1 MIVNLKVNFILGF
14 VALLFTFL
22 FSFVNNTWQTSL
34 LRALLG
40 FLLFFVLGFI
50 LRFFPQPNKAMK
62 QEDLNSQPSN
72 NAFLNEEAE
81 ERKTEE
87 KELESEPSFQSI
99 SLDSLHIMG
108 SGSETKNSQRT

>member
-40 FLLFFVLGFI
+40 FLLFFILGFI
-50 LRFFPQPNKAMK
+50 LRFIPQQTKAKK
-62 QEDLNSQPSN
+62 QEYLNSQPLN
-72 NAFLNEEAE
+72 NAVLNEEAG

-87 KELESEPSFQSI
+87 KELESEPSFQAI
-99 SLDSLHIMG
+99 TLESLHILG
-108 SGSETKNSQRT
+108 SASETKK